1 MGPGTEEERGWSQ
14 AELAR
19 RANVSR
25 TFLIDLESGKATVET
40 SSSWTYSKHWGSSSQ
55 SGTARRAMF
64 DGEYPRTRCLH
75 GWDALR
81 TSGAVRLREPGVRLP
96 PRISGAP

>member
-1 MGPGTEEERGWSQ
+1 MVRELREERGWSQ

-40 SSSWTYSKHWGSSSQ
+40 SKFMDVFQ
-55 SGTARRAMF
+55 
-64 DGEYPRTRCLH
+64 
-75 GWDALR
+75 ALGFELAIR
-81 TSGAVRLREPGVRLP
+81 DSETGDVRW
-96 PRISGAP
+96 